1 MNLSK
6 LLVFFRGNKSKVA
19 KLLRIERLTLRKSM
33 AQGRDYIIVD
43 GMVYKSMRKIN
54 LDHLSEIER
63 LRLEDHFNSE
73 CG

>member
-6 LLVFFRGNKSKVA
+6 LLIFFRGNKSKVA
-19 KLLRIERLTLRKSM
+19 KLLRIERLTLSRHIE
-33 AQGRDYIIVD
+33 QGRDYIIID
-43 GMVYKSMRKIN
+43 GMVYKSMTKIN

>member
-6 LLVFFRGNKSKVA
+6 LLKFFRGNKTKVA
-19 KLLRIERLTLRKSM
+19 KLLRIERLTLRKHM
-33 AQGRDYIIVD
+33 DQGREYIIID
-43 GMVYKSMRKIN
+43 GMIYKSMSKIN

-63 LRLEDHFNSE
+63 LRLEEHFNSE